1 MSVFQ
6 RKVSHLLTQVRVFDA
21 DTDYTYDQR
30 TDEHWHYYYLLPE
43 WGANSEMVIKKA
55 VLVPTGTGS
64 MEAELVEATRLARLI
79 YLSKF
84 VTTAGEGDPVVV
96 EPFIKITNDSFPA
109 DWPTYLR
116 WSLHHILLGSCR
128 AFWIFAIKDKLYKD
142 IATPDKADL
151 LVGTRRWID
160 RLIYGV
166 ETTSTATT
174 PEEKEKVDFRE
185 VIAFKHVGVR
195 VTAMIDSPVAT
206 SKVECQYSTDGVT
219 WTDFIASPWTNLPT
233 SYTYRYF
240 RATDIS
246 ARYFRLTLMS
256 GDATV
261 TARLKPFKMFAWVP
275 K

>member
-55 VLVPTGTGS
+55 VLVPIGTGS
-64 MEAELVEATRLARLI
+64 MEAEPVEATRLARLI

-96 EPFIKITNDSFPA
+96 EPFIKITNDSCPA
-109 DWPTYLR
+109 EWPTYLR

-128 AFWIFAIKDKLYKD
+128 AFWIFSIKDKLYKD

-174 PEEKEKVDFRE
+174 PEEKEKVDLAYCERGL
-185 VIAFKHVGVR
+185 KYVGE
-195 VTAMIDSPVAT
+195 T
-206 SKVECQYSTDGVT
+206 
-219 WTDFIASPWTNLPT
+219 
-233 SYTYRYF
+233 
-240 RATDIS
+240 
-246 ARYFRLTLMS
+246 
-256 GDATV
+256 
-261 TARLKPFKMFAWVP
+261 
-275 K
+275 